1 MKDHTGA
8 SASDGFDPF
17 DLNKP
22 HAKWEQLRKEEP
34 IFFHEPTN
42 YWVVTRYDDIK
53 AIFDDYKTF
62 SSENAQKPVR
72 AMCEANADQLIPSL
86 DHALDLLNR
95 ARAALAEKGSVAEL
109 VDAGHAAR
117 VRFESFS
124 RPDIVTIA
132 VGEENWR
139 EELAAAGRAGAV
151 IRSALPTP
159 GNRR

>member
-1 MKDHTGA
+1 MKDHPGA

-42 YWVVTRYDDIK
+42 YWVVTRYEDIK

-72 AMCEANADQLIPSL
+72 AMC
-86 DHALDLLNR
+86 
-95 ARAALAEKGSVAEL
+95 
-109 VDAGHAAR
+109 DAGRKVMIDGGFTA
-117 VRFESFS
+117 
-124 RPDIVTIA
+124 
-132 VGEENWR
+132 
-139 EELAAAGRAGAV
+139 
-151 IRSALPTP
+151 
-159 GNRR
+159 